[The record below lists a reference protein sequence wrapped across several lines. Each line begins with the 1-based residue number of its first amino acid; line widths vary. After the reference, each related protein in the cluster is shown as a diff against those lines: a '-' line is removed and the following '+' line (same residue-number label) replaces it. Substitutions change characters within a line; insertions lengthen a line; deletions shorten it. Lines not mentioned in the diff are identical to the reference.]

1 MYRPNLAHYAEH
13 ADENADS
20 DGYTVQ
26 QAAAMTGLSEHTL
39 RYYERIGLMQRI
51 ERHGSSGHRRY
62 SAADI
67 ARLDVFAC
75 LRAAGMPIE
84 QMRTYS
90 DLLAKGATAAK
101 EQQALFE
108 GHRKVLEAERE
119 TLQRNIDFVSLKIAY
134 WQAVE
139 ADDKAGAARIAQEAR
154 ARIMEN
160 SHTD

>member
-1 MYRPNLAHYAEH
+1 MDATKPAHYADL
-13 ADENADS
+13 DEQNE

-39 RYYERIGLMQRI
+39 RYYERIGLMARVSRQ
-51 ERHGSSGHRRY
+51 GSSGHRRY
-62 SAADI
+62 SASDI

-90 DLLAKGATAAK
+90 DLLAKGASAAR
-101 EQQALFE
+101 EQQELFAS
-108 GHRKVLEAERE
+108 HRRVLEAERDI
-119 TLQRNIDFVSLKIAY
+119 LQRNIDFVSLKIAY

-139 ADDKAGAARIAQEAR
+139 AGDKTGAARIAQEAR

-160 SHTD
+160 SHSK